1 MSGTIV
7 DAGDLTENNNN
18 KKEISDQ
25 MELPVWW
32 WKSIYK

>member
-1 MSGTIV
+1 MSGTTV
-7 DAGDLTENNNN
+7 DAGDLTENNN
-18 KKEISDQ
+18 KKEISDR